1 MAYRK
6 VLIPVDF
13 SEYSETAFRYA
24 LSFAKQTGARLS
36 LAHVSTALHCSRT
49 ELYGDSPELDDAL
62 RAHVQRLQRQISR
75 YIGEAN
81 REDVPVDY
89 AILEADDVVNKL
101 LDYLAEHAYDLVIMG
116 THGRTGLKHLFLG
129 SIAEKIVRYSPVPVL
144 TLHKCAGDCRI
155 RKILVPV
162 GFSRHSL
169 EAIEN
174 AVDLAQGLGGSVML
188 LHVIERVIYPAF
200 YPEGYTP
207 VIDFEPQLHQRI
219 MNKLNHL
226 IEDYPGV
233 SVDARISAGKP
244 SDEIIEHARSHN
256 AGLIVMATRGLS
268 GLEHLLV
275 GSTTERVM
283 RLSEV
288 PVLAFRTAPDRNP
301 APTANYQNDTGRIEK

>member
-6 VLIPVDF
+6 VLVPVDF

-36 LAHVSTALHCSRT
+36 LVHVSTALYCSRT
-49 ELYGDSPELDDAL
+49 ELYGDSPELTDAL
-62 RAHVQRLQRQISR
+62 RAHVQRLQRQISS
-75 YIGEAN
+75 YVGEAN
-81 REDVPVDY
+81 REDVPIDY

-101 LDYLAEHAYDLVIMG
+101 LGYLDEQPYDLVIMG

-144 TLHKCAGDCRI
+144 TLHKCAGDCRV
-155 RKILVPV
+155 RNILVPV
-162 GFSRHSL
+162 DFSRHSL

-174 AVDLAQGLGGSVML
+174 AVGLARQLGGRVML

-226 IEDYPGV
+226 IEDYPGI

-244 SDEIIEHARSHN
+244 SDEIIDHARSHD
-256 AGLIVMATRGLS
+256 ADLIVMATRGLS

-275 GSTTERVM
+275 GSTTERVL

-288 PVLAFRTAPDRNP
+288 PVLAFRTMPGQTYAPK
-301 APTANYQNDTGRIEK
+301 AAQENDTGRIEK